1 MALMLATWRELE
13 RRTAVVVGHLLSLEH
28 GGAEPEPAVVAKAFE
43 TVLRAL
49 EERRESRSRWI
60 SRFSNSVYRSLPPDC
75 VPVVPM
81 LWGRE
86 HASSISRNSVGA
98 LEGEERDPEVRQGII
113 EGLPQDMASVIL
125 RLRECYK
132 KVFRAACGG
141 EKASSANAIASGAA
155 SNWEIFRAAGR
166 RKERNEEG
174 VARPRDV
181 AKKDSGVSRRSPAGV
196 SGAGVVSMSRNKRKG
211 KLKKRRR

>member
-1 MALMLATWRELE
+1 MALILATWRELE
-13 RRTAVVVGHLLSLEH
+13 RRTALVVGRLLSLEH
-28 GGAEPEPAVVAKAFE
+28 GGAKPEPTVVAKAFE

-60 SRFSNSVYRSLPPDC
+60 SRFSDSVYRSLSPDC

-81 LWGRE
+81 LWGHE
-86 HASSISRNSVGA
+86 HASSISRNSIGA
-98 LEGEERDPEVRQGII
+98 LERQERDPEVRQGII
-113 EGLPQDMASVIL
+113 EELPEDLSSVIL

-141 EKASSANAIASGAA
+141 EKASSAKAIASGAA
-155 SNWEIFRAAGR
+155 SNWELFRAAGG
-166 RKERNEEG
+166 RKEKNEDG

-181 AKKDSGVSRRSPAGV
+181 ANKNCGVSRRSPVAV
-196 SGAGVVSMSRNKRKG
+196 SAAGVVPLPGKKKKG
-211 KLKKRRR
+211 KSKKRRR